1 VTTSEMNAENT
12 LRPLALLALGK
23 TGADVERMVREVRRK
38 ARRSGRPVSWADLEN
53 ALRAGQADMSAD
65 LRRRAAVHEA
75 GHAVLY
81 TITGVAEVQSAS
93 IGLHGVGMVTTIP
106 NSSIPQNETWLMQS
120 IACLLAG
127 RAAELIFIGE
137 ALAGGG
143 GADESDLARATVM
156 ALAGETSLGFSAHQ
170 PLLYRSAT
178 MGTNELTLDRRL
190 AERVNLRLEDA
201 EAIAR
206 RIIEENR
213 QALEAVAAR
222 LESVGILAGD
232 EVRNLVERPNDPN
245 RHPNTPP

>member
-1 VTTSEMNAENT
+1 VTTSDLTAENT

-23 TGADVERMVREVRRK
+23 TGADVERMVREVRRT
-38 ARRSGRPVSWADLEN
+38 ARRSGQPVSWTDLEN

-75 GHAVLY
+75 GHAVVY
-81 TITGVAEVQSAS
+81 TITGIAEVQSAS

-106 NSSIPQNETWLMQS
+106 SSSIPQNETWLMQS
-120 IACLLAG
+120 IACLLGG
-127 RAAELIFIGE
+127 RAAELIVIGE

-143 GADESDLARATVM
+143 GADESDLARATAM
-156 ALAGETSLGFSAHQ
+156 ALAAETSLGFAQHQ

-178 MGTNELTLDRRL
+178 MGTNELALDRQL
-190 AERVNLRLEDA
+190 AERVNRRLEDS

-213 QALEAVAAR
+213 RTLEDVAAQ
-222 LESVGILAGD
+222 LEDVGVMSGD
-232 EVRNLVERPNDPN
+232 EVRQLVGRPMDVAG
-245 RHPNTPP
+245 PPDALP